1 MGGDEFEAEGGG
13 GVVEAGELL
22 ALHFFLRFPEHFRVE
37 GFPIFEEVPE
47 DARQVDSLAPAR
59 SALRAFAFGEF
70 LSRLPKPL
78 KCGPWP

>member
-1 MGGDEFEAEGGG
+1 MVESGEFLA
-13 GVVEAGELL
+13 AHPFFLL
-22 ALHFFLRFPEHFRVE
+22 AEHFGVE
-37 GFPIFEEVPE
+37 GFPVFEEVPE